1 MSGPSV
7 VPNLA
12 LALSAGALPAPA
24 AETPPDPERVHALAT
39 MLPEKPLGVGRP
51 LSDRAAWAE
60 LAHRPAFRDV
70 IPRAEKLVA
79 EPLPEQ
85 PDDLFLDFSRTG
97 NRRRWEQVAFQR
109 RGRVSALALA
119 ECLEPGTRAAGYPRS
134 GWCGRFLPALEQV
147 VEALCAER
155 TWVFPAHDRSL
166 GN

>member
-1 MSGPSV
+1 MSGPPV

-12 LALSAGALPAPA
+12 PSAGAHPAAA
-24 AETPPDPERVHALAT
+24 AETPPDPERVRALAAI
-39 MLPEKPLGVGRP
+39 LPEKPAGVGRP

-60 LAHRPAFRDV
+60 LARRPAFRDV
-70 IPRAEKLVA
+70 IPRAEKLLA

-119 ECLEPGTRAAGYPRS
+119 ECLEPPPTSGGYPARAAG
-134 GWCGRFLPALEQV
+134 
-147 VEALCAER
+147 
-155 TWVFPAHDRSL
+155 
-166 GN
+166 